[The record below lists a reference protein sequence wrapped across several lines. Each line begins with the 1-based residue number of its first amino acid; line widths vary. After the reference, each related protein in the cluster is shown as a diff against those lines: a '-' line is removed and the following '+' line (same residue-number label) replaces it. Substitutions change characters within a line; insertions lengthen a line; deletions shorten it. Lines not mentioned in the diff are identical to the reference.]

1 VSKLI
6 VQEFL
11 TLDGVMQA
19 PGPNDDD
26 REGGFTY
33 GGWLA
38 PYFDDPLWHTIGQLH
53 AKPVGCCLAAR
64 PTRPWPAT
72 GRTSP
77 MPTTPWRRP

>member
-1 VSKLI
+1 MVDPVAAQRVRDL
-6 VQEFL
+6 E
-11 TLDGVMQA
+11 TAG

-53 AKPVGCCLAAR
+53 AQAGGLLLGRKTYQTMAGY
-64 PTRPWPAT
+64 WPHVTDADN
-72 GRTSP
+72 
-77 MPTTPWRRP
+77 PWRRP